1 MERELN
7 IAERTAKLTKERL
20 NGVSNTLQGLLK
32 EKEKAE
38 EEVKMLEDGK
48 YFKRKR
54 ACIAYMERTVVYRH
68 SNFYDLII
76 LLNVFYRVTPFKQA
90 QTSLF

>member
-38 EEVKMLEDGK
+38 EEVKMLEDGE
-48 YFKRKR
+48 YFKQRSGTR
-54 ACIAYMERTVVYRH
+54 MEHCSYSH
-68 SNFYDLII
+68 S
-76 LLNVFYRVTPFKQA
+76 V
-90 QTSLF
+90 LFDSIPL

>member
-48 YFKRKR
+48 YLKRKR
-54 ACIAYMERTVVYRH
+54 ACIAYMESTV
-68 SNFYDLII
+68 D
-76 LLNVFYRVTPFKQA
+76 
-90 QTSLF
+90 

>member
-48 YFKRKR
+48 YIISERER
-54 ACIAYMERTVVYRH
+54 ASRIWKA
-68 SNFYDLII
+68 L
-76 LLNVFYRVTPFKQA
+76 
-90 QTSLF
+90 

>member
-48 YFKRKR
+48 YSKAKESVHR
-54 ACIAYMERTVVYRH
+54 VYGKH
-68 SNFYDLII
+68 L
-76 LLNVFYRVTPFKQA
+76 
-90 QTSLF
+90 

>member
-48 YFKRKR
+48 YFKIEGAASEGAAR
-54 ACIAYMERTVVYRH
+54 EWSTV
-68 SNFYDLII
+68 D
-76 LLNVFYRVTPFKQA
+76 
-90 QTSLF
+90 

>member
-48 YFKRKR
+48 YFKSERER
-54 ACIAYMERTVVYRH
+54 ASRIWKA
-68 SNFYDLII
+68 L
-76 LLNVFYRVTPFKQA
+76 
-90 QTSLF
+90 